1 MKEQRKV
8 TTVIVGAGNRGQN
21 YARYSEEYPDLLQI
35 VAVAE
40 PRQNRRENIQK
51 IHSLPQERCYK
62 DWEDLVKEPKLADCA
77 IVATQDQDHL
87 KPSVALAKLG
97 YHILLE
103 KPMAVSE
110 EDCRAIY
117 EACQE
122 AGVMLAVCHVLRYHP
137 PARKLKELIDSG
149 VIGEVVNINHT
160 EPVGFWHFAH
170 SFVRG
175 NWHNSKRSTF
185 SLLAKCCHDV
195 DLIAYWMGNKKCVK
209 LSSFGSLHH
218 FRKEKKPAG
227 GGTRCLQCPIETKCP
242 YSAKKIYLDPA
253 PTKPRWPMSPVCDIE
268 DGPGGYLA
276 NLTKALETGPYGKC
290 VYEVDNDV
298 CDNQVVNFEFSDGAT
313 ATLTMVAFTEHLC
326 SRKAIVYG
334 THGQLTW
341 DESKGHFVE
350 HYDFLSQSTTIHES
364 DVPPPLNWGH
374 GGADY
379 FLMKSFVEAV
389 AAGDKDCILSG
400 PKVSL
405 ETHLLTFAAE
415 ESRLSG
421 AIVKPSEDPRWAVR

>member
-1 MKEQRKV
+1 MKDQRKV

-185 SLLAKCCHDV
+185 S
-195 DLIAYWMGNKKCVK
+195 
-209 LSSFGSLHH
+209 
-218 FRKEKKPAG
+218 
-227 GGTRCLQCPIETKCP
+227 
-242 YSAKKIYLDPA
+242 
-253 PTKPRWPMSPVCDIE
+253 
-268 DGPGGYLA
+268 
-276 NLTKALETGPYGKC
+276 
-290 VYEVDNDV
+290 
-298 CDNQVVNFEFSDGAT
+298 
-313 ATLTMVAFTEHLC
+313 
-326 SRKAIVYG
+326 
-334 THGQLTW
+334 
-341 DESKGHFVE
+341 
-350 HYDFLSQSTTIHES
+350 
-364 DVPPPLNWGH
+364 
-374 GGADY
+374 
-379 FLMKSFVEAV
+379 
-389 AAGDKDCILSG
+389 
-400 PKVSL
+400 
-405 ETHLLTFAAE
+405 
-415 ESRLSG
+415 
-421 AIVKPSEDPRWAVR
+421 